1 MNPEKLSNIF
11 WDLAFNTA
19 YSFNN
24 NTNWQAYSGG
34 SSLSYLTQMI
44 GFTLQNFLSAAVGI
58 CVLMVL
64 IRGFIKT
71 KTKNLGNFGVD
82 LTKSILYI
90 LLPLSIVLA
99 MFLTTQGVVQSLR
112 PFRKN
117 RAYIQIIGGIII
129 IRFIMLI
136 PYISFIAWILSV
148 LFVMGF
154 VSIKYICNLGKNKIA
169 T

>member
-1 MNPEKLSNIF
+1 MKLCPVI
-11 WDLAFNTA
+11 
-19 YSFNN
+19 
-24 NTNWQAYSGG
+24 
-34 SSLSYLTQMI
+34 
-44 GFTLQNFLSAAVGI
+44 VGI
-58 CVLMVL
+58 
-64 IRGFIKT
+64 I
-71 KTKNLGNFGVD
+71 LG
-82 LTKSILYI
+82 KK
-90 LLPLSIVLA
+90 A
-99 MFLTTQGVVQSLR
+99 
-112 PFRKN
+112 FRKN

>member
-82 LTKSILYI
+82 LTKSILDI

-112 PFRKN
+112 PYEVMPGNSRNNIRKE
-117 RAYIQIIGGIII
+117 
-129 IRFIMLI
+129 
-136 PYISFIAWILSV
+136 
-148 LFVMGF
+148 
-154 VSIKYICNLGKNKIA
+154 SI
-169 T
+169 